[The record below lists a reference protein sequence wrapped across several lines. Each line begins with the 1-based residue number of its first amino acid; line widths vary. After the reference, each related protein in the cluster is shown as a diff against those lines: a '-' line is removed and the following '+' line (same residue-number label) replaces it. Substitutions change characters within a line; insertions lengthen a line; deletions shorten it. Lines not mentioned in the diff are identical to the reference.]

1 MEDEKILERLG
12 FKYNKDKKYWYKAI
26 IPSGDSRGKR
36 YVLYYRDGEF
46 WTAPKMGRDYV
57 DFLGEVM
64 LYNAHKEGKI
74 DISSVDLN
82 NPIPITIDGSQYY
95 AELSLTPK
103 EAEKQL
109 AKAPRKEN
117 REEKKEEKDID
128 HFNIIAKLTDYD
140 IFEIF
145 SDSGAGKSKIA
156 WAIAYNSIQHGHS
169 VFYYDTERNISS
181 KYAKKLGDAY
191 HYDPSP
197 KSLIGFKKRLPKV
210 DMLVIDSVGM
220 PFLVR
225 YADMGLNE
233 RGNAILELISFMGA
247 LKEWCIRNNSIA
259 IVTNQPTSEM
269 TEMKK
274 DAVRKPWGGKA
285 FHIAKEVVKPEMVY
299 STPDE
304 TSILLKAFRMRDYG
318 KGKEIAGVLIND
330 NGVKIN
336 WKIKVE

>member
-26 IPSGDSRGKR
+26 IPSGDPRGKR
-36 YVLYYRDGEF
+36 YVLYFRDGEF
-46 WTAPKMGRDYV
+46 WTAPKMAKDHV
-57 DFLGEVM
+57 EFLGEVM

-82 NPIPITIDGSQYY
+82 NPIPIVIDERQYY
-95 AELSLTPK
+95 AELSLTPE
-103 EAEKQL
+103 EAEQQFS
-109 AKAPRKEN
+109 KAP
-117 REEKKEEKDID
+117 EKKERKNAEEDNHYK
-128 HFNIIAKLTDYD
+128 IIAKLTDYD
-140 IFEIF
+140 ILEIF
-145 SDSGAGKSKIA
+145 SDSGTGKSKIA
-156 WAIAYNSIQHGHS
+156 WAIAYNSLQHGHT

-181 KYAKKLGDAY
+181 EFAKKLGDSY

-197 KSLIGFKKRLPKV
+197 LRLISFKKKLPKV
-210 DMLVIDSVGM
+210 DLLVIDSIGM
-220 PFLVR
+220 PFLIR

-247 LKEWCIRNNSIA
+247 LKEWCIRNNSVA

-285 FHIAKEVVKPEMVY
+285 FHIAKEVVKPELVY

-304 TSILLKAFRMRDYG
+304 TSIILKAFRMREYG
-318 KGKEIAGVLIND
+318 KDTEIATVLITPD
-330 NGVKIN
+330 GVKIK
-336 WKIKVE
+336 WKIGVE